1 MENIYN
7 FLKVSYIVVVIVFT
21 VLVGS
26 YVTERS
32 GLSGIM
38 GGGQNLTDKGIKKI
52 TKQEIITSWATRLAI
67 LFFIISFL
75 LFIMSSNL
83 FKGF

>member
-7 FLKVSYIVVVIVFT
+7 FLKIIYIAVVIVFT
-21 VLVGS
+21 ILVGS
-26 YVTERS
+26 YVTEKS

-38 GGGQNLTDKGIKKI
+38 GGSQNLADKGIKKM
-52 TKQEIITSWATRLAI
+52 TKQEIITNWATRLAI

-75 LFIMSSNL
+75 LFVMSSNL

>member
-7 FLKVSYIVVVIVFT
+7 FLKVIYIAVVIVFT
-21 VLVGS
+21 ILVGS
-26 YVTERS
+26 YVTEKS

-38 GGGQNLTDKGIKKI
+38 GGNQNLADKGIKKM
-52 TKQEIITSWATRLAI
+52 TKQEIITNWATRLAI

-75 LFIMSSNL
+75 LFVMSSNL

>member
-7 FLKVSYIVVVIVFT
+7 FLKVIYIAVVIVFT

-26 YVTERS
+26 YVTEKS

-38 GGGQNLTDKGIKKI
+38 GGNQNLADKGIKKM
-52 TKQEIITSWATRLAI
+52 TKQEIITNWATRLAI

-75 LFIMSSNL
+75 LFVMSSNL

>member
-7 FLKVSYIVVVIVFT
+7 FLKVIYIAVVIVFT

-26 YVTERS
+26 YVTEKS

-38 GGGQNLTDKGIKKI
+38 GGNQNLADKGIKKM
-52 TKQEIITSWATRLAI
+52 TKQEIITNWATRLAI

>member
-7 FLKVSYIVVVIVFT
+7 FLKIIYIIVVIVFT
-21 VLVGS
+21 ILVGS
-26 YVTERS
+26 YVTEKS

-38 GGGQNLTDKGIKKI
+38 GGSQNLADKGIKKM
-52 TKQEIITSWATRLAI
+52 TKQEIITSWATKLSI

-83 FKGF
+83 FKSF

>member
-7 FLKVSYIVVVIVFT
+7 ILKIIYILVVIGFT

-26 YVTERS
+26 YVTEKS

-38 GGGQNLTDKGIKKI
+38 GGQNLSDKGIKKV
-52 TKQEIITSWATRLAI
+52 TKQGVIITWATRFAI
-67 LFFIISFL
+67 LFFIISSL
-75 LFIMSSNL
+75 LFIISSNL
-83 FKGF
+83 FKKF

>member
-7 FLKVSYIVVVIVFT
+7 VLKVLYIVVVIVFT
-21 VLVGS
+21 ILVGS
-26 YVTERS
+26 YVTEKS

-38 GGGQNLTDKGIKKI
+38 GAQNLADKGIKKM
-52 TKQEIITSWATRLAI
+52 TKQEIIITWATRLAI

-75 LFIMSSNL
+75 LFILSSNL
-83 FKGF
+83 FKNF

>member
-7 FLKVSYIVVVIVFT
+7 FLKVIYIAVVIVFT

-26 YVTERS
+26 YVTEKS

-38 GGGQNLTDKGIKKI
+38 GGNQNLADKGIKKM
-52 TKQEIITSWATRLAI
+52 TKQEIITNWATRLAI
-67 LFFIISFL
+67 LFFIITFL

>member
-1 MENIYN
+1 MESIYN
-7 FLKVSYIVVVIVFT
+7 FLKVIYIVVVVVFT
-21 VLVGS
+21 ILVGS
-26 YVTERS
+26 YVTEKS

-38 GGGQNLTDKGIKKI
+38 GGSQNLADKGIKKM

-75 LFIMSSNL
+75 LFVMSSNL
-83 FKGF
+83 FKSF